1 MERRIL
7 VINPGS
13 TSTKIAVYCEKTC
26 LFTEEIQHSAQEL
39 EGFACVADQYAMR
52 CAHLLDALKKHGI
65 EQSSL
70 EAIAARGG
78 LLPPGPGG
86 ARRVNRAMV
95 ERLRSAPLV
104 EHASNLAAIM
114 AYEIAQA
121 NGIEAYIYD
130 PITTDELW
138 EIARISGI
146 PQIART
152 STVHALNSR
161 AAAREAA
168 EQLGKPYEQANLI
181 VAHLGGGVSYSA
193 HLGGRMVDLVLSDEG
208 SFSMI
213 LSGGLPASDLV
224 KLCFSGRYTPKE
236 VSQLVRGTGG
246 VRAYLGT
253 VDAREVERRIEAG
266 DSQAKLIYD
275 ALSYQAAKSIA
286 QLAVVFDGKVDAV
299 VLTGGLAHSAMLMA
313 EIKRH
318 VAFLG
323 PVYLVPGEREMEAL
337 ASGILRVLDGVEQAG
352 EYEERGG

>member
-1 MERRIL
+1 MERYIL

-13 TSTKIAVYCEKTC
+13 TSTKTAVYCEKTC

-39 EGFACVADQYAMR
+39 EGFSCVADQYEMR
-52 CAHLLDALKKHGI
+52 CAHVLDTLKKHGI
-65 EQSSL
+65 EQSAL
-70 EAIAARGG
+70 YAIAARGG

-86 ARRVNRAMV
+86 ARRVNQAMV
-95 ERLRSAPLV
+95 DRLRNAPLV

-138 EIARISGI
+138 DAARISGI
-146 PQIART
+146 PQISRT

-161 AAAREAA
+161 AAARDVA

-208 SFSMI
+208 SFAMI

-224 KLCFSGRYTPKE
+224 KLCFSGRYSPKE
-236 VSQLVRGTGG
+236 VGQLVRGSGG

-253 VDAREVERRIEAG
+253 VDAREVERRIADG

-275 ALSYQAAKSIA
+275 ALAYQAAKAIA
-286 QLAVVFDGKVDAV
+286 QLAIVFDGNVDAV
-299 VLTGGLAHSAMLMA
+299 VLTGGLANSAMLM
-313 EIKRH
+313 EQIKRH
-318 VAFLG
+318 VSFLA
-323 PVYLVPGEREMEAL
+323 PVYIIPGEREMEAL
-337 ASGILRVLDGVEQAG
+337 AGGILRVLDGEEVAG
-352 EYEERGG
+352 EYEE